1 MKLKL
6 ICFVIIVLLIFVVI
20 IQTNSIFRESYKQA
34 VLQATFRN
42 LAEFNYAF
50 MVENEIDWEE
60 YINQLETSAKEK
72 PLLREGFY
80 IDECKKQQQRN
91 LRAFDQ

>member
-1 MKLKL
+1 
-6 ICFVIIVLLIFVVI
+6 
-20 IQTNSIFRESYKQA
+20 
-34 VLQATFRN
+34 
-42 LAEFNYAF
+42 

>member
-1 MKLKL
+1 MKVVY
-6 ICFVIIVLLIFVVI
+6 FIIIILLIFIVI
-20 IQTNSIFRESYKQA
+20 IQANSIYKESYKRA

-50 MVENEIDWEE
+50 MVDNEIDWEE
-60 YINQLETSAKEK
+60 YIKQLETSAKEK

-80 IDECKKQQQRN
+80 IDECKRQQQRN
-91 LRAFDQ
+91 SRTFDR